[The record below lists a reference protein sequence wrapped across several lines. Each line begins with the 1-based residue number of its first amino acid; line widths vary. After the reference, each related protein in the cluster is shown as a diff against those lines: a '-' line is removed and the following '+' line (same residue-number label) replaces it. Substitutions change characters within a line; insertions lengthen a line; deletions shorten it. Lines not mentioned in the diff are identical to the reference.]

1 MTGIIADS
9 RAFFADRFVE
19 LGFEH
24 DGCAAPASL
33 SFARLTSAW
42 RIGFAAIGIVAVAIV
57 VVCIAFALTIAASLT
72 GAASGIA
79 VATMRFIRCRID
91 AGAVAIGARFA
102 LQFAF

>member
-19 LGFEH
+19 LGIEY

-42 RIGFAAIGIVAVAIV
+42 RIGFAAIGIVAVAVV
-57 VVCIAFALTIAASLT
+57 VVCIACTAAGNTCLSAGT
-72 GAASGIA
+72 HGIA

>member
-24 DGCAAPASL
+24 DGFAAPASL

-72 GAASGIA
+72 GAARCIA
-79 VATMRFIRCRID
+79 VTAVGNVGGRID
-91 AGAVAIGARFA
+91 AGSVAIGARFA